1 MQHPI
6 APTFAPRTKASSQ
19 ATGYFLSGP
28 KANPS
33 AFSGH
38 GIPQRLH
45 LFESPVRRTVRGVTP
60 SRRVEDRIRKLSQM
74 LIQAAANTNEFKTIF
89 AELRFALFTLEW
101 QISQGLKDFPAELER
116 RSSR

>member
-38 GIPQRLH
+38 GMPQRLH